1 MMWYKSNLFVFI
13 QRIVPAHIN
22 AHSLIEIE
30 TKIANACVP
39 RSLLN
44 KNQQPTHPILLQYII
59 LSNHIYGDILVFN
72 RETGFLQSSC
82 CTISVLCSLI
92 HSNQFR
98 LHVWSLHKCTFCYA
112 NITPP
117 NQLPAFLLSQN
128 ASAGVSRMLLG
139 NKCDIEAKR
148 KVTKETGEKV
158 RWSITITVLKKC
170 NHAVVVSC
178 FIVRTRWDER
188 EKWKREWLFEKGPS
202 VLRMFL
208 MTRFHLL

>member
-1 MMWYKSNLFVFI
+1 MWHKSNLFAFI
-13 QRIVPAHIN
+13 QRIVPEHIN
-22 AHSLIEIE
+22 VHSLIEIE

-39 RSLLN
+39 RLLLN
-44 KNQQPTHPILLQYII
+44 KNQQSTHPILLQQVIW
-59 LSNHIYGDILVFN
+59 SNHFCGDILVFN
-72 RETGFLQSSC
+72 TETGFLQSSC
-82 CTISVLCSLI
+82 CTVTVLCSLI
-92 HSNQFR
+92 RSNQFR
-98 LHVWSLHKCTFCYA
+98 LRVSSLHKCSFCYA
-112 NITPP
+112 NITLP
-117 NQLPAFLLSQN
+117 NQLSAFLLSQN

-178 FIVRTRWDER
+178 FIVRTRRDKQ

-202 VLRMFL
+202 VSRMFL